1 MMYHTLALYITNRCL
16 GQAGQSGQKDI
27 TVYGAELLI
36 SSVVE
41 TIIVLAM
48 GLVFGRIIE
57 TVLFL
62 AFFCP
67 LRSMS
72 GGYHAPGYRSC
83 TIIFS
88 SIFLIMIL
96 VLQPMPLWLQIILL
110 VISSITIWILAP
122 VEDANKPLGEKRR
135 KRLKKK
141 SKYYLIAE
149 LVLYVATYVIWG
161 NRLWQSYI
169 VCSFLAVGILLFTGN
184 IRKEEST

>member
-1 MMYHTLALYITNRCL
+1 MYHTLALYITNRCL
-16 GQAGQSGQKDI
+16 GQAGQSEQKDI

-41 TIIVLAM
+41 TIIVLVM
-48 GLVFGRIIE
+48 GLVFGRLIE

-149 LVLYVATYVIWG
+149 LVLYVAMYVIWG